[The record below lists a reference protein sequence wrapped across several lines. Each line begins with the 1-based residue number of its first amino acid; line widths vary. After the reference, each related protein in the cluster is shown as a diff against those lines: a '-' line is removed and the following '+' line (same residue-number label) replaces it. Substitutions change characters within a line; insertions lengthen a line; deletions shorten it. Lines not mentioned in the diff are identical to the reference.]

1 MEFDEMKSL
10 WTELS
15 GQVEIQKKLTNSLI
29 MKMTQTQFKKKIR
42 NIFIPE
48 AIGTVICFAEA
59 ILILMNYQKLDTWYF
74 LAGGIISVVILIL
87 LPILSLRSISKMQ
100 SINIASNNY
109 KQTLIDYT
117 KSKKQFFKVQRLS
130 YYLGFILL
138 VVLVPVLAKLFDG
151 NDVLSKSKIW
161 IWTVPVGMVILV
173 FFARW
178 VYRYYKKNTL
188 DAEQLLDGLSDSE

>member
-1 MEFDEMKSL
+1 
-10 WTELS
+10 
-15 GQVEIQKKLTNSLI
+15 